1 MAAAEKE
8 VLEKRGE
15 NHRLTAHDAR
25 VWPGA
30 LFAQRPMWFLGGR
43 LPCRFVVGRGRHM
56 TAGTKQELFN
66 NKP

>member
-30 LFAQRPMWFLGGR
+30 LFAQRPMWFLGGPASMPVR
-43 LPCRFVVGRGRHM
+43 GWERPAHDRRRKAGVV
-56 TAGTKQELFN
+56 
-66 NKP
+66 

>member
-30 LFAQRPMWFLGGR
+30 LFAQRPMWFLGGAGFHAGSW
-43 LPCRFVVGRGRHM
+43 LGE
-56 TAGTKQELFN
+56 AGT
-66 NKP
+66 